1 MYCRTR
7 ENFTTGTTN
16 VDDVASHGDKNIML
30 TDAAG
35 NISLVKFSDTVIK
48 LQQMIDALN
57 ETVKTQATTLK
68 RCIKNGDKIQ
78 IMAREGL
85 LLNSCGAD
93 LNAPCVK
100 TQGGTAQYVS
110 TYNKNPEGSLWT
122 IQKLKQA
129 VDDDATQ

>member
-7 ENFTTGTTN
+7 ENFTTGDTTVGD
-16 VDDVASHGDKNIML
+16 VDPQEDKMIML
-30 TDAAG
+30 TDKDG
-35 NISLVKFSDTVIK
+35 NISLVNFSDTITT
-48 LQQMIDALN
+48 LQDMINALN

-78 IMAREGL
+78 IVAREGL
-85 LLNSCGAD
+85 FLNSCGAD